1 MLIGWIGKLQSHEKK
16 KNEKKRMPVDLTI
29 SLTLLT
35 SAVVR
40 HGKDTEKLCDK
51 IIRQEFHPDRKN

>member
-1 MLIGWIGKLQSHEKK
+1 MLIGWIDKLQSHEKK
-16 KNEKKRMPVDLTI
+16 QGRMPVDLTI

-51 IIRQEFHPDRKN
+51 IIRQEFHPDRKNWN